1 MSDLGEQAHGTLH
14 DVIDVDGLRQERL
27 EGVALRPTHGL
38 EFGEAVDE
46 HAVATVSR
54 DAPGGG
60 VRLVDEASFLQHRHV
75 IADRRR

>member
-38 EFGEAVDE
+38 EFGEAVNE

-60 VRLVDEASFLQHRHV
+60 VRLVDEAGFLQHRHV
-75 IADRRR
+75 IADGRR